1 MSYPTTLSPWF
12 VVQRLSPKGHM
23 EYFRNADETT
33 EFSTTKGLAMLFTHL
48 PSAAR
53 TATAEVAEVRVLTDR
68 EDAKEFGRG

>member
-1 MSYPTTLSPWF
+1 
-12 VVQRLSPKGHM
+12 M